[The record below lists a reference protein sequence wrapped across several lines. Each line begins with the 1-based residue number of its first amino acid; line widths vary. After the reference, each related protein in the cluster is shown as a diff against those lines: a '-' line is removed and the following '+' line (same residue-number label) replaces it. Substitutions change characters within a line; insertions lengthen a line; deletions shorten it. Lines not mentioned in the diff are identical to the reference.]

1 MLPSEI
7 IDHVRV
13 SKGSAF
19 KLADC
24 KAGDTCGLDI
34 NKKEAKDL
42 LETGVKRLASLQ
54 QRLYADNRWAI
65 LVILQGIDTAG
76 KDGVIKHVMSG
87 VNPQGCEV
95 HAFKAPNENELDH
108 DFLWRTTLALPSR
121 GRIGIFNRSYYEET
135 IVVRVHPQIL
145 QKQRLPEKLITKDIW
160 EQRFE
165 DISNFERYLAHNG
178 IITLKFFLNI
188 SKEEQLRRLFARID
202 DPEKRWKF
210 QAQDVEERKHWD
222 DYMHAYQETI
232 RHTATKFA
240 PWYVVPADHKWFSR
254 LVVAA
259 ALVEC
264 MENLDL
270 AFPKFDDGNLEE
282 LARIR
287 AELAVQLPP
296 ALKAKAPK

>member
-7 IDHVRV
+7 IDRFRV
-13 SKGSAF
+13 SKGSGF

-24 KAGDTCGLDI
+24 DAGDTCGLDI
-34 NKKEAKDL
+34 DKKEAKDL

-54 QRLYADNRWAI
+54 DRLYADDRWAI
-65 LVILQGIDTAG
+65 LMILQGIDTAG

-95 HAFKAPNENELDH
+95 HAFKAPSENEIDH
-108 DFLWRTTLALPSR
+108 DFLWRTTVALPTR

-135 IVVRVHPQIL
+135 IVVRVHPEFL
-145 QKQRLPEKLITKDIW
+145 RRQRLPEKLITPEIW

-165 DISNFERYLAHNG
+165 DISNFERHLAHNG
-178 IITLKFFLNI
+178 VLTLKFFLNI
-188 SKEEQLRRLFARID
+188 SKEEQLRRLLARID

-210 QAQDVEERKHWD
+210 QARDVEERKLWD
-222 DYMHAYQETI
+222 EYMHAYQETI
-232 RHTATKFA
+232 RHTASKYA
-240 PWYVVPADHKWFSR
+240 PWYVVPADHKWFTR

-259 ALVEC
+259 ALVEQ
-264 MENLDL
+264 MEKLDL
-270 AFPKFDDGNLEE
+270 KFPKFDDNNLDE

-287 AELAVQLPP
+287 AELAAQLPGN
-296 ALKAKAPK
+296 KKS

>member
-7 IDHVRV
+7 IDRFRI
-13 SKGSAF
+13 SKGSGF

-24 KAGDTCGLDI
+24 DAGDTCGLDI
-34 NKKEAKDL
+34 DKKEAKDL

-54 QRLYADNRWAI
+54 DRLFADDRWAI
-65 LVILQGIDTAG
+65 LMILQGIDTAG

-95 HAFKAPNENELDH
+95 HAFKAPSENEIDH
-108 DFLWRTTLALPSR
+108 DFLWRTTVALPTR

-135 IVVRVHPQIL
+135 IVVRVHPEFL
-145 QKQRLPEKLITKDIW
+145 RRQRLPEKLITPEIW

-178 IITLKFFLNI
+178 VLTLKFFLNI
-188 SKEEQLRRLFARID
+188 SKEEQLRRLLARID

-210 QAQDVEERKHWD
+210 QARDVEERKLWD
-222 DYMHAYQETI
+222 EYMHAYQETI
-232 RHTATKFA
+232 RHTASKFA
-240 PWYVVPADHKWFSR
+240 PWYVVPADHKWFAR

-259 ALVEC
+259 ALVEQ
-264 MENLDL
+264 MEKLDL
-270 AFPKFDDGNLEE
+270 KFPKFDDNNLDE

-287 AELAVQLPP
+287 AELAAQLPGN
-296 ALKAKAPK
+296 KKS